1 MFLMDA
7 TTKHMTGRER
17 VTRTLDFQNPDRVP
31 RDLWHLPG
39 VERFRKKELDEIIA
53 AYPADIV
60 RPPSPYAPGKKSSGE
75 RYRKD
80 QAAIDE
86 WGCEWRVAEDGVT
99 GEVKKPPL
107 QRVEDVHTLQ
117 APYEIL
123 ESADFE
129 SIDAF
134 CSKSDQFVVAWT
146 GVRPFERMQFLLGTE
161 ILFVELA
168 QQNRHLYELR
178 EIIHAFFTE
187 ELRLWS
193 NTSVDAIMFMD
204 DWGAQKSLL
213 VSPELWRSFFKP
225 LYKDYCTLIHDS
237 NKYVFFH
244 SDGYIEAIYDDLI
257 DVGVDAVN
265 SQLFCM
271 PIEQLGVKHRGRITF
286 WGEIDRQ
293 RLLPFDDHE
302 EIAAAVKRVKEAL
315 WSPSGGIIAQC
326 EVGLKDPSENIKAVF
341 ETWERLTGSSA
352 PAAQG

>member
-1 MFLMDA
+1 MDA
-7 TTKHMTGRER
+7 TTKYMTGRER
-17 VTRTLDFQNPDRVP
+17 VTRTLNFQYPDRVP

-39 VERFRKKELDEIIA
+39 VEKFRKRELDETIA
-53 AYPADIV
+53 VYPVDIV
-60 RPPSPYAPGKKSSGE
+60 HPYSPYAPGKKTSGE

-86 WGCEWRVAEDGVT
+86 WGCEWWVAEDGVA

-107 QRVEDVHTLQ
+107 RSIEDVHTLE

-123 ESADFE
+123 EGADFA
-129 SIDAF
+129 SIDTF

-146 GVRPFERMQFLLGTE
+146 RVRPFERMQFLLGTE
-161 ILFVELA
+161 TLFIELA

-178 EIIHAFFTE
+178 EIVHAFFAA
-187 ELRLWS
+187 ELQLWA
-193 NTSVDAIMFMD
+193 NTSVDGIMFMD
-204 DWGAQKSLL
+204 DWGAQQSLL
-213 VSPELWRSFFKP
+213 VSPELWRTFFKP
-225 LYKDYCTLIHDS
+225 LYKEYCTLIHGS

-257 DVGVDAVN
+257 DIGVDAVN

-271 PIEQLGVKHRGRITF
+271 PIEQLGVTYKGRITF

-293 RLLPFDDHE
+293 RLLPFGNQK
-302 EIAAAVKRVKEAL
+302 EIALAVKRVKEAL

-326 EVGLKDPSENIKAVF
+326 EFGLKDPSENIRSVF
-341 ETWERLTGSSA
+341 ETWERLTRSSA